1 MAVSQRSRVITLYKN
16 LLYLGRDYPQGYDF
30 FRSKCHA
37 AFLKN
42 RDIEEDKVRA
52 LLILYNIKMMTE
64 FINLMNRCRLKN
76 GSLRE
81 TISSKNW
88 RLSTC

>member
-37 AFLKN
+37 AFLRNK
-42 RDIEEDKVRA
+42 DLEEDQVRA
-52 LLILYNIKMMTE
+52 VLILYKVQMMTVS
-64 FINLMNRCRLKN
+64 INLESLGCRLKN
-76 GSLRE
+76 GLLRE
-81 TISSKNW
+81 TTSSKN
-88 RLSTC
+88 